1 MGFLDKLFGGGK
13 KAEQQAP
20 GVTISYTSGPG
31 DTCRSL
37 AKRFYGDESQWQK
50 VYDANA
56 RVIKDEVQSGTDQ
69 LLVGTGLTI
78 KDPKFDINGQ
88 PMAAGAASS

>member
-13 KAEQQAP
+13 KTEQP
-20 GVTISYTSGPG
+20 SGVTIQYSSGPG

-37 AKRFYGDESQWQK
+37 AKRFYGNEAEWQK

-56 RVIKDEVQSGTDQ
+56 RLIKDEVQSGSDQ

-78 KDPKFDINGQ
+78 KDPKFDLNGQ
-88 PMAAGAASS
+88 PVGAPTGA

>member
-13 KAEQQAP
+13 KSETAS
-20 GVTISYTSGPG
+20 GVTFTYNSGPG

-37 AKRFYGDESQWQK
+37 AKRFYGDETAWERIYKPNQHLL
-50 VYDANA
+50 
-56 RVIKDEVQSGTDQ
+56 KDEVQSGSDA

-78 KDPKFDINGQ
+78 KDPKFDLSGQ
-88 PMAAGAASS
+88 PVTAG

>member
-13 KAEQQAP
+13 KEEP
-20 GVTISYTSGPG
+20 SGVTLQYNSGPG

-37 AKRFYGDESQWQK
+37 AKKFYGDETQWERI
-50 VYDANA
+50 YNPN
-56 RVIKDEVQSGTDQ
+56 RHLLKDEVQSGSDQ

-78 KDPKFDINGQ
+78 KDPKFDLNGQ
-88 PMAAGAASS
+88 PIAAGAAR

>member
-13 KAEQQAP
+13 KTEAAP
-20 GVTISYTSGPG
+20 GVTFQYNSGPG

-37 AKRFYGDESQWQK
+37 AKRFYGDESQWEK
-50 VYDANA
+50 IYNPN
-56 RVIKDEVQSGTDQ
+56 RHLLKDEVQSGSDQ

-88 PMAAGAASS
+88 PVGS

>member
-13 KAEQQAP
+13 KETSS
-20 GVTISYTSGPG
+20 GVTFTYNTGPG

-37 AKRFYGDESQWQK
+37 AKRFYGDESQWERI
-50 VYDANA
+50 YNPN
-56 RVIKDEVQSGTDQ
+56 RHLLKDEVQSGTDK

-78 KDPKFDINGQ
+78 KDPKFDLNGQ
-88 PMAAGAASS
+88 PVTAA

>member
-13 KAEQQAP
+13 KTEQP
-20 GVTISYTSGPG
+20 SGVTIQYTSGPG

-56 RVIKDEVQSGTDQ
+56 RVIKDEVQSGSDQ
-69 LLVGTGLTI
+69 LLVGTGLVI
-78 KDPKFDINGQ
+78 KDPKFDVSGQ
-88 PMAAGAASS
+88 PVGAGS

>member
-13 KAEQQAP
+13 KTEAP
-20 GVTISYTSGPG
+20 TGVTISYTSGPG

-56 RVIKDEVQSGTDQ
+56 RLIKDEVQSGSDQ

-88 PMAAGAASS
+88 PVAAS